1 MLVTAKE
8 YCDINNI
15 TDKNIRFLISEA
27 LKCSGDIRS
36 KVIYDILN
44 DMISKADTKIYH
56 EQEAMI
62 PDHYTKLKIEP
73 INFIV
78 AHNLSFCQGN
88 IIKYLS
94 RLGKKDSIKDELK
107 KVLFY
112 FTVHI
117 EGNYDRLK
125 G

>member
-36 KVIYDILN
+36 KVIYDTLN
-44 DMISKADTKIYH
+44 EMISKADTKIYH
-56 EQEAMI
+56 EKESMI

-78 AHNLSFCQGN
+78 AHNLNFCQGN